1 MNNIFLILK
10 IFRPFNLLLSC
21 ISVAMVAFLFNYISS
36 PICFYAMLV
45 VFCFGAA
52 SNMLNDILDI
62 KIDRVNKLK
71 RAMPMGLLNVH
82 FAMLLACVL
91 YVIGIML
98 TYFLQPLGQNIAL
111 YVILPLLIFYTP
123 ILKRIPLI
131 GNIIMGGIV
140 GSVFI
145 FSEAALTNNIKI
157 MWVPFFLATA
167 LSFIREISKDAEDII
182 GDAALHVKTFP
193 VIFGLIPTLQ
203 ILRLFSICLCCCAFI
218 PWWNTYYGLTYM
230 FLIILFIEIP
240 LLYGVFIIINQ
251 YSNALQYSY
260 LSKLLKGIT
269 VMGIITIFLTN
280 LIIL

>member
-1 MNNIFLILK
+1 MKNIVLILK

-21 ISVAMVAFLFNYISS
+21 ISVAMVAFLFNLLSS
-36 PICFYAMLV
+36 PICFYTMLV

-52 SNMLNDILDI
+52 SNMLNDIIDVE
-62 KIDRVNKLK
+62 IDRINKPK
-71 RAMPMGLLNVH
+71 RTMPMGLLNWK
-82 FAMLLACVL
+82 FAVLSVCLL
-91 YVIGIML
+91 YVIGIVL

-131 GNIIMGGIV
+131 GNIIIGGIV
-140 GSVFI
+140 GSVFL
-145 FSEAALTNNIKI
+145 FSEAALTDNIKI
-157 MWVPFFLATA
+157 MWFPFFLATA
-167 LSFIREISKDAEDII
+167 LSLIREISKDAEDII
-182 GDAALHVKTFP
+182 GDTAFQVKTVP

-203 ILRLFSICLCCCAFI
+203 ILRVFSVCLCFCAFI
-218 PWWNTYYGLTYM
+218 PCLNTSYGLTYM

-251 YSNALQYSY
+251 HSNALQYSY

-269 VMGIITIFLTN
+269 IMGIITIFLTN
-280 LIIL
+280 VISI